1 MSNIIWSPKAVSQL
15 DNIFNYINKDSKI
28 YSKIV
33 VQQIISFVEK
43 FSINPKSGRI
53 MIEFSDQEILE
64 RRYGNYR
71 IMYRIRNEDIIF
83 D

>member
-1 MSNIIWSPKAVSQL
+1 VIQL
-15 DNIFNYINKDSKI
+15 
-28 YSKIV
+28 
-33 VQQIISFVEK
+33 IISFVEK
-43 FSINPKSGRI
+43 ISTNPKSGRI
-53 MIEFSDQEILE
+53 MIEFNEEEILE